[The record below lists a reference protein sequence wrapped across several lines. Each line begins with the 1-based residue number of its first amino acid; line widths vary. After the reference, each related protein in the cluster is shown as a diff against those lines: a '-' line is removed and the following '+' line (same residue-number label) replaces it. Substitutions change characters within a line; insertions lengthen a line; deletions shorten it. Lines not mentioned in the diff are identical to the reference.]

1 MANKYDG
8 LARIIIQNV
17 GGKENINSLTH
28 CVTRLRFKLK
38 DESKAQTDILKETDG
53 IVTVVQSGGQ
63 YMVVIGN
70 HVGQVYDAVCERAHI
85 TGDAPAGNDGPK
97 EKMNPF
103 NAFVSVVTGVFTP
116 FLGCL
121 AAMGIVKGLLALL
134 TAVGA
139 LDSTGSTYAILN
151 ALGDSIFYFFPVI
164 LGYTSAKRFGV
175 NEFVGL
181 LLGATMVYPSMTA
194 AGIAAFDKFTF
205 LGLPVVM
212 PAAGDYT
219 STVIPV
225 IIAVW
230 FASLIWHFLEK
241 RMPSSVAS
249 FMNPLITLLIAVP
262 VTFLA
267 IGPVASMLAN
277 AINAFCLK
285 LYDLSPVLLGAF
297 VGFFWQILVMFGLHW
312 ALVPICITNVAALGY
327 DVVLPAMMATTF
339 SQTGAVL
346 AIMMKTNNQKLKSLC
361 VPAAISGFCG
371 VTEPAIYGITL
382 PKKKPFFITCG
393 ISAIGGILISA
404 MGLKIYSV
412 GAMGCFAWTTFVG
425 DEGVMPM
432 VKAIIITLV
441 AMVVTFLIVYATY
454 KDEAPAK
461 KKTAVEN
468 EPAGN
473 PASSDAG
480 VLAAPITG
488 KVVPLSEVKD
498 EVFSQG
504 VLGNGVAIEPEAG
517 EVYAPCDGTIIQ
529 IPDTRHA
536 IGIQGN
542 DGAEILIHVGMD
554 TVGLNGKGFEPKVSE
569 GDAVKKGQLLLKF
582 DMDYIRSQGLQL
594 TTPMIMTNTDD
605 YAEIT
610 TVASG
615 DIQKGDKLLSYHK

>member
-17 GGKENINSLTH
+17 GGRDNIDSLTH

-38 DESKAQTDILKETDG
+38 DEGKAQTDILKETDG

-85 TGDAPAGNDGPK
+85 TGAAPSGGSDGPK
-97 EKMNPF
+97 EKVNPF

-121 AAMGIVKGLLALL
+121 AAMGIVKGFLALL
-134 TAVGA
+134 SSLGV
-139 LDSTGSTYAILN
+139 LDSSGSTYAILN
-151 ALGDSIFYFFPVI
+151 ALGDSIFYYFPVI
-164 LGYTSAKRFGV
+164 LGYTAAKRFGI

-194 AGIAAFDKFTF
+194 AGVAAFERFTF
-205 LGLPVVM
+205 LGVPVVM
-212 PAAGDYT
+212 PSAGDYT

-230 FASLIWHFLEK
+230 FASLIYKFLEE
-241 RMPSSVAS
+241 RTPASVAS
-249 FMNPLITLLIAVP
+249 FMNPLVTLLIAVP
-262 VTFLA
+262 ATFLV
-267 IGPVASMLAN
+267 IGPVASGIAS
-277 AINAFCLK
+277 AINALCVA
-285 LYDLSPVLLGAF
+285 LYNLSPVILGAF

-312 ALVPICITNVAALGY
+312 AIVPIAINNVAMNGY
-327 DVVLPAMMATTF
+327 DIVLPAMMATTF

-346 AIMMKTNNQKLKSLC
+346 AIMMKTKNQKLKSLC

-393 ISAIGGILISA
+393 VSAIGGVVISA
-404 MGLKIYSV
+404 MGAKLYSV

-432 VKAIIITLV
+432 VKVIIVTMAALV
-441 AMVVTFLIVYATY
+441 ATFFIVAAVY
-454 KDEAPAK
+454 KDEETSKKSAAKPAPDGGSEGFL
-461 KKTAVEN
+461 TAPLNGAVIPLN
-468 EPAGN
+468 E
-473 PASSDAG
+473 
-480 VLAAPITG
+480 I
-488 KVVPLSEVKD
+488 KD

-504 VLGNGVAIEPEAG
+504 VLGNGVAIEPNSG
-517 EVYAPCDGTIIQ
+517 EVYAPCDGVIME
-529 IPDTRHA
+529 IPETLHA
-536 IGIQGN
+536 VGIGGDN
-542 DGAEILIHVGMD
+542 GAEILIHVGMD
-554 TVGLNGKGFEPKVSE
+554 TVGLNGKGFEPQVKK
-569 GDAVKKGQLLLKF
+569 GDAVKQGQLLLKF
-582 DMDYIRSQGLQL
+582 DMDYIKSQGLPV
-594 TTPMIMTNTDD
+594 TTPVIITNTDE
-605 YAEIT
+605 YAEIKT
-610 TVASG
+610 EASG
-615 DIQKGDKLLSYHK
+615 EVKKGDKLLSFRK

>member
-17 GGKENINSLTH
+17 GGRENIDSLTH

-38 DESKAQTDILKETDG
+38 DEGKAQTDILKETDG

-85 TGDAPAGNDGPK
+85 TGAAPSGGSDEPK
-97 EKMNPF
+97 EKVNPF

-121 AAMGIVKGLLALL
+121 AAMGIVKGFLALL
-134 TAVGA
+134 SSLGL
-139 LDSTGSTYAILN
+139 LDSSGSTYAILN
-151 ALGDSIFYFFPVI
+151 ALGDSIFYYFPVI
-164 LGYTSAKRFGV
+164 LGYTAAKRFGI

-194 AGIAAFDKFTF
+194 AGVAAFERFTF
-205 LGLPVVM
+205 LGVPVVM
-212 PAAGDYT
+212 PSAGDYT

-230 FASLIWHFLEK
+230 FASLIYKFLEE
-241 RMPSSVAS
+241 RMPASVAS
-249 FMNPLITLLIAVP
+249 FMNPLVTLLIAVP
-262 VTFLA
+262 ATFLV
-267 IGPVASMLAN
+267 IGPVASGIAS
-277 AINAFCLK
+277 AINALCVA
-285 LYDLSPVLLGAF
+285 LYNLSPVILGAF

-312 ALVPICITNVAALGY
+312 AIVPIAINNVAMNGY
-327 DVVLPAMMATTF
+327 DIVLPAMMATTF

-346 AIMMKTNNQKLKSLC
+346 AIMMKTKNQKLKSLC

-393 ISAIGGILISA
+393 VSAIGGVVISA
-404 MGLKIYSV
+404 MGAKLYSV

-432 VKAIIITLV
+432 VKVIIVTMAALV
-441 AMVVTFLIVYATY
+441 ATFFIVAAVY
-454 KDEAPAK
+454 KDEETSKKSAAKPAPDGGSEGFL
-461 KKTAVEN
+461 TAPLNGAVIPLN
-468 EPAGN
+468 EM
-473 PASSDAG
+473 
-480 VLAAPITG
+480 
-488 KVVPLSEVKD
+488 KD

-504 VLGNGVAIEPEAG
+504 VLGNGVAIEPNSG
-517 EVYAPCDGTIIQ
+517 EVYAPCDGVIME
-529 IPDTRHA
+529 IPETLHA
-536 IGIQGN
+536 VGIGGDN
-542 DGAEILIHVGMD
+542 GAEILIHVGMD
-554 TVGLNGKGFEPKVSE
+554 TVGLNGKGFEPQVKK
-569 GDAVKKGQLLLKF
+569 GDAVKQGQLLLKF
-582 DMDYIRSQGLQL
+582 DMDYIKSQGLPV
-594 TTPMIMTNTDD
+594 TTPVIITNTDE
-605 YAEIT
+605 YAEIKT
-610 TVASG
+610 EASG
-615 DIQKGDKLLSYHK
+615 EVKKGDKLLSFRK